1 MVIAVAQPMSRT
13 PSTATA
19 RPSSQ
24 ASSQPPARFVYP
36 IPHQQQLLLQEQEQL
51 QQYDLRNSATTG
63 GGATGGKIYSST
75 SSSGDVDD
83 DRGSDSDD
91 STTELSKQKGK
102 GSSGVLFN
110 ENEEEEGFYLP
121 FSRARVDS
129 SASMD
134 EGEPGTA
141 TLREVKKRKS
151 SVGDASGQ
159 VAEVA
164 RQDAGNNPRTNSKR
178 HPSETISTSM
188 TRQGHVVGAIAQRK
202 LTASGGVES
211 SPSMGS
217 SFSDLSGKFRMQ
229 QHLSSVI

>member
-1 MVIAVAQPMSRT
+1 MSRT

-24 ASSQPPARFVYP
+24 ASFQPPTRFVNP
-36 IPHQQQLLLQEQEQL
+36 IPHQQQLLQQEPEEL
-51 QQYDLRNSATTG
+51 RPQYDLRNSATAAAG
-63 GGATGGKIYSST
+63 ITGGKIYSST

-83 DRGSDSDD
+83 DRGTDSDD

-102 GSSGVLFN
+102 GSSGVLFD

-141 TLREVKKRKS
+141 TLRGVKKRKS
-151 SVGDASGQ
+151 SLGDAGAP
-159 VAEVA
+159 VAEAA
-164 RQDAGNNPRTNSKR
+164 RQDAGNNLRANSKR
-178 HPSETISTSM
+178 HPSETSSTST
-188 TRQGHVVGAIAQRK
+188 TRQGHAVIAVAQRK

-217 SFSDLSGKFRMQ
+217 SFSDLSGKFGMQ
-229 QHLSSVI
+229 QHLIPP